1 MDYIMIVFT
10 MFQTRGTYKIPG
22 GVGVGLP
29 VVESSVDA
37 PVEDGSGVGVAVDDD
52 PVDGG
57 VSKVGYGVADE
68 PIEASAVVG
77 EISVTRHI
85 YNQKFSKRCD
95 KLTVRY
101 ALSPF
106 LDRALIPLVCGYILS
121 SL

>member
-37 PVEDGSGVGVAVDDD
+37 PVEDGSGVGLRLMTIQLRAVF
-52 PVDGG
+52 
-57 VSKVGYGVADE
+57 
-68 PIEASAVVG
+68 
-77 EISVTRHI
+77 
-85 YNQKFSKRCD
+85 QK
-95 KLTVRY
+95 
-101 ALSPF
+101 
-106 LDRALIPLVCGYILS
+106 LDMELQM